1 MSVLVKGMDMPF
13 SCYECPLVHREFN
26 GVETELYCYALEK
39 AVSDE
44 DRTRDDECPLVE
56 VPTPHGRLID
66 HKKLEKDLGER
77 WNVNDDQDFCNK
89 EVWHALEEAPTV
101 IEEEE

>member
-1 MSVLVKGMDMPF
+1 MSVLIKGVSKSELMKA
-13 SCYECPLVHREFN
+13 LVQSTYF
-26 GVETELYCYALEK
+26 LP
-39 AVSDE
+39 
-44 DRTRDDECPLVE
+44 DDIEIIE

-101 IEEEE
+101 IEAEE